1 MFRLSADDIC
11 LVTNSSEDLQRIIDE
26 ISDCIKEY
34 GMKVNENK
42 SKVVCVN
49 GELDNRT

>member
-1 MFRLSADDIC
+1 M
-11 LVTNSSEDLQRIIDE
+11 QRIIDE

-42 SKVVCVN
+42 SK
-49 GELDNRT
+49 ELYNRTWKIGSGEMSEVDE